1 MTIRT
6 RSTELPALRR
16 CGATLPGYARAMRSI
31 RTTPS
36 HRASVAV
43 VICCTAALT
52 GCGAG
57 QQAATANQL
66 TSSPG
71 SVAAVGSLQVR
82 DAQIAWSGAVP
93 GDEVY
98 AVGEDAP
105 LQLTIVNT
113 TDAGPGGADTL
124 VSLSSPIASSGL
136 IVGDATIPDGNV
148 LTAGYDQPVAS
159 TVTEGAR
166 EVELT
171 LLDLTTPVRAGM
183 TYPVVLTFADAG
195 ELRLQIGVENPSIL
209 PPRAG
214 DDA

>member
-1 MTIRT
+1 M
-6 RSTELPALRR
+6 RSDR
-16 CGATLPGYARAMRSI
+16 ATLSRETA
-31 RTTPS
+31 
-36 HRASVAV
+36 
-43 VICCTAALT
+43 AALT
-52 GCGAG
+52 CCIAVLAGCGTG
-57 QQAATANQL
+57 QQAATEDQR

-71 SVAAVGSLQVR
+71 SVAAAGSLQVR
-82 DAQIAWSGAVP
+82 DAQIAWSSEVP

-124 VSLSSPIASSGL
+124 VSLSSPIASSGR

-159 TVTEGAR
+159 IVTEGTR
-166 EVELT
+166 EVKLT

-195 ELRLQIGVENPSIL
+195 ELRLQIGVENPSVL